1 MKMELIPQSV
11 VQLLWQT
18 FTLKLPQISYEE
30 QRLSIIILSMIAGAE
45 KEIIKS
51 NLSLLVEHGLI
62 CKKKDLSL
70 ARDTCS
76 AILKLTTK
84 QKSFASSSTEPFRLP
99 ADHLLFTRLENLLID
114 QFTILE
120 ADYWTPFSESAIAII
135 YNVSEFPDRI
145 CGRIL
150 RKLLKNLMETHS
162 TTEELQKGMVFVI
175 CCTSTLVFGNTQKV
189 QSFIQGFN
197 HLPH

>member
-11 VQLLWQT
+11 IQLLWQT
-18 FTLKLPQISYEE
+18 FTLKLPQTSYEE
-30 QRLSIIILSMIAGAE
+30 QILSIIILSMIAGAE

-62 CKKKDLSL
+62 CKKNDLSL

-84 QKSFASSSTEPFRLP
+84 QKSFASSSAEPFRLA
-99 ADHLLFTRLENLLID
+99 ADHLLFTRLENLLIQ

-135 YNVSEFPDRI
+135 YNLSEFPDMN

-162 TTEELQKGMVFVI
+162 ATEVLQKGKVFII
-175 CCTSTLVFGNTQKV
+175 CCTFIFVYDSTQKV
-189 QSFIQGFN
+189 RSFIQG
-197 HLPH
+197 

>member
-1 MKMELIPQSV
+1 
-11 VQLLWQT
+11 
-18 FTLKLPQISYEE
+18 
-30 QRLSIIILSMIAGAE
+30 MIAGAE

-62 CKKKDLSL
+62 CKKNDLSV

-99 ADHLLFTRLENLLID
+99 ADHLLFIRLENLLID

-135 YNVSEFPDRI
+135 YNLSEFPDRI

-162 TTEELQKGMVFVI
+162 TTEELQKGKVFIIFVLSYLYSAI
-175 CCTSTLVFGNTQKV
+175 HKKAH
-189 QSFIQGFN
+189 SFIQRDSPPPPPEIDR
-197 HLPH
+197 HLFGQVLLELFSPAPF